1 MRTSC
6 IGSYV
11 NRTEHIESI
20 DLIFSEDNSVVI
32 NENVMLADYVIDKNF
47 NDG

>member
-1 MRTSC
+1 MKTNNVGSC
-6 IGSYV
+6 V
-11 NRTEHIESI
+11 NRTEYIESI

-32 NENVMLADYVIDKNF
+32 NENVMLADYVIHKNF